1 MSWSLIEVEALAKKA
16 AKGAGYSWG
25 EAEDAARAV
34 RWLEARGLGG
44 AAALAAHL
52 TGGGKGSCP
61 IWKGIAVSDGVEDAT
76 TVDPDTLDQPL
87 LFLPFADWAG
97 AGQETAQRMGIT
109 ICNAQVRSYTDTG
122 TMNVLGKFAHKTYA
136 PSTEE
141 SRALG
146 AGAGLSDND

>member
-1 MSWSLIEVEALAKKA
+1 MTWSLIEVEALSKKA

-52 TGGGKGSCP
+52 SREGTGDCP
-61 IWKGIAVSDGVEDAT
+61 IWKGIAVSDGIEDAAT
-76 TVDPDTLDQPL
+76 IDPDTLDQPL
-87 LFLPFADWAG
+87 LYLPFADWAG
-97 AGQETAQRMGIT
+97 FGQETAQRMGIKVGE
-109 ICNAQVRSYTDTG
+109 AQVRSYTDAD
-122 TMNVLGKFAHKTYA
+122 TMNALGAFAHKTYA